1 MNWDKTC
8 AYNDA
13 QKTLFH
19 STARSRL
26 KRLASELGLP
36 AASFDLRSNKAGIAV
51 SGEVTLHHD
60 QIYIQ
65 VGQSCLG
72 VGMGV
77 LIRTCRGRRDFTGGM
92 NNFAPLAMLDDI
104 PALAARV
111 RRIVPQLGRR
121 AA

>member
-8 AYNDA
+8 AYDDA
-13 QKTLFH
+13 QKNLFH

-26 KRLASELGLP
+26 KRLAAELGL
-36 AASFDLRSNKAGIAV
+36 AVDSFDLRSNKAGVAV

-65 VGQSCLG
+65 VGQSCMG
-72 VGMGV
+72 RGIGV
-77 LIRTCRGRRDFTGGM
+77 LIRTSRGRRDFTGGI
-92 NNFAPLAMLDDI
+92 NNFVPLALLDDV
-104 PALAARV
+104 PALAERV

>member
-8 AYNDA
+8 AYDDA
-13 QKTLFH
+13 QKNLFH
-19 STARSRL
+19 SKARSRL
-26 KRLASELGLP
+26 KRLAAELGL
-36 AASFDLRSNKAGIAV
+36 AADSFDLRSNKAGVAV

-72 VGMGV
+72 SSMGV
-77 LIRTCRGRRDFTGGM
+77 LIRTCQGRRDFTGGI
-92 NNFAPLAMLDDI
+92 NNFVPLALLDDV
-104 PALAARV
+104 PALAERV

>member
-8 AYNDA
+8 AYDDA
-13 QKTLFH
+13 QKTLFD
-19 STARSRL
+19 STARNRL
-26 KRLASELGLP
+26 RRLAAELGLP
-36 AASFDLRSNKAGIAV
+36 NGSFDLRSNKAGIAV

-60 QIYIQ
+60 HVYIQ

-92 NNFAPLAMLDDI
+92 NTFAALAMLDDV
-104 PALAARV
+104 PALAERV

>member
-1 MNWDKTC
+1 MNWDKSC
-8 AYNDA
+8 AYDDA

-26 KRLASELGLP
+26 KRLAAELGLP

-60 QIYIQ
+60 QVYIQ

-77 LIRTCRGRRDFTGGM
+77 LIRTCQGRRDYAGGM
-92 NNFAPLAMLDDI
+92 NNFAPLAMLDEI